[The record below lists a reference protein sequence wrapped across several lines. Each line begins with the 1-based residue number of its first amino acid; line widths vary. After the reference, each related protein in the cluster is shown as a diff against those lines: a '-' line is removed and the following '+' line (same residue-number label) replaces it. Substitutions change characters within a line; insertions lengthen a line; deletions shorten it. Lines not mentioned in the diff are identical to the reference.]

1 MCNRA
6 ACMCHQSLQA
16 LRKNVPKSHKLS
28 YAVESAVG
36 WQPGF
41 LGSTGGKPPEHRD
54 TLATPNVA
62 LCADCIRLGRTG
74 PCYSSGCIWRELN
87 ASIERG
93 AAGPLQRVA
102 TSEWVSL
109 NLVQQ
114 LQWHVLSDS
123 VGEEQ
128 RYLNQPTE
136 GFVKV
141 LSHFMF
147 NLDETC
153 FLALEGNLQVIADK
167 TCKKNMQRTRRITEA
182 PFLLWGWGVQQV
194 MLLASGLPFEW
205 LINSTQKI
213 GESREDGCAIRVCCL
228 HDWYCMGWSCSL
240 PCRGDSKFTGNVNH
254 NNKQMII
261 LAAPDHYWQR
271 Q

>member
-1 MCNRA
+1 
-6 ACMCHQSLQA
+6 
-16 LRKNVPKSHKLS
+16 
-28 YAVESAVG
+28 
-36 WQPGF
+36 
-41 LGSTGGKPPEHRD
+41 
-54 TLATPNVA
+54 
-62 LCADCIRLGRTG
+62 
-74 PCYSSGCIWRELN
+74 
-87 ASIERG
+87 
-93 AAGPLQRVA
+93 VA

-182 PFLLWGWGVQQV
+182 PFLL
-194 MLLASGLPFEW
+194 
-205 LINSTQKI
+205 
-213 GESREDGCAIRVCCL
+213 
-228 HDWYCMGWSCSL
+228 
-240 PCRGDSKFTGNVNH
+240 
-254 NNKQMII
+254 
-261 LAAPDHYWQR
+261 
-271 Q
+271 